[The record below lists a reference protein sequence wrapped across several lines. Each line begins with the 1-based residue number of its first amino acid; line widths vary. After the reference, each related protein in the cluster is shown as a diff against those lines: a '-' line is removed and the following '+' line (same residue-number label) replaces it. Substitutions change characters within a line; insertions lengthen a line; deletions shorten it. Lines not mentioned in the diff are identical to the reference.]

1 MKGQLLDAIPL
12 TTLHGVGAGQA
23 GKLAGIGLH
32 TLQDLL
38 FHLPLRYEDQT
49 WLYTITDL
57 LPGIYAT
64 VSGEVLRTDVVF
76 GRKRMMTC
84 QISDGTGIL
93 TLRFFNF
100 SAAMKNALVAGKQ
113 VTAYGE
119 IRRGKNGPEIFH
131 PEYKVRQSDTSVEL
145 QETLTPIYP
154 TTEGVRQ
161 ATLRKLLDQALEL
174 LDTCAINELLPPELT
189 RSMMSLPQAENA
201 APATDGYT
209 ACRTGKRAAS
219 GTETDCAGRTAG
231 ASPQHAGGQSRGT
244 ALSRTAAVTAG
255 NTEKSVSG
263 TTSLLTNQCPA
274 ARGGGNR
281 AGSGKTGTDDA
292 PDSGGCRL
300 RENAGRRAGG
310 TSRYRTRQTGG
321 ADGTDRIAG

>member
-49 WLYTITDL
+49 RLYTITDL

-100 SAAMKNALVAGKQ
+100 SAAMKNALAAGKQ

-131 PEYKVRQSDTSVEL
+131 PEYKVRQNDTSVEL

-189 RSMMSLPQAENA
+189 RSMMSLPQALKTLHR
-201 APATDGYT
+201 PI
-209 ACRTGKRAAS
+209 
-219 GTETDCAGRTAG
+219 
-231 ASPQHAGGQSRGT
+231 H
-244 ALSRTAAVTAG
+244 
-255 NTEKSVSG
+255 
-263 TTSLLTNQCPA
+263 SLPNWK
-274 ARGGGNR
+274 
-281 AGSGKTGTDDA
+281 AGSI
-292 PDSGGCRL
+292 
-300 RENAGRRAGG
+300 RR
-310 TSRYRTRQTGG
+310 
-321 ADGTDRIAG
+321 

>member
-49 WLYTITDL
+49 RLYTITDL

-100 SAAMKNALVAGKQ
+100 SAAMKMHWRPENRSPL
-113 VTAYGE
+113 TAKSGAAKTA
-119 IRRGKNGPEIFH
+119 RKF
-131 PEYKVRQSDTSVEL
+131 S
-145 QETLTPIYP
+145 TP
-154 TTEGVRQ
+154 
-161 ATLRKLLDQALEL
+161 
-174 LDTCAINELLPPELT
+174 
-189 RSMMSLPQAENA
+189 
-201 APATDGYT
+201 
-209 ACRTGKRAAS
+209 
-219 GTETDCAGRTAG
+219 
-231 ASPQHAGGQSRGT
+231 
-244 ALSRTAAVTAG
+244 
-255 NTEKSVSG
+255 NTKSVRVIR
-263 TTSLLTNQCPA
+263 LLNYRKHSPLSTRPPKVSARPRSANCSTRRWSCSIPA
-274 ARGGGNR
+274 PSMNY
-281 AGSGKTGTDDA
+281 
-292 PDSGGCRL
+292 CR
-300 RENAGRRAGG
+300 RN
-310 TSRYRTRQTGG
+310 
-321 ADGTDRIAG
+321 

>member
-49 WLYTITDL
+49 RLYTITDL

-64 VSGEVLRTDVVF
+64 VSGEMLRTDVVF

-100 SAAMKNALVAGKQ
+100 SATMKNALVAGKQ

-145 QETLTPIYP
+145 QETLTLHSPLS
-154 TTEGVRQ
+154 TR
-161 ATLRKLLDQALEL
+161 
-174 LDTCAINELLPPELT
+174 PPKVSA
-189 RSMMSLPQAENA
+189 RPHSANCSIRRWSCSIP
-201 APATDGYT
+201 APLMNY
-209 ACRTGKRAAS
+209 CRR
-219 GTETDCAGRTAG
+219 
-231 ASPQHAGGQSRGT
+231 
-244 ALSRTAAVTAG
+244 
-255 NTEKSVSG
+255 N
-263 TTSLLTNQCPA
+263 
-274 ARGGGNR
+274 
-281 AGSGKTGTDDA
+281 
-292 PDSGGCRL
+292 
-300 RENAGRRAGG
+300 
-310 TSRYRTRQTGG
+310 
-321 ADGTDRIAG
+321 